1 MQIMAPE
8 TAAHTISW
16 ILYCIA
22 THPEAEAQLLA
33 ELKAAG
39 LPCNGDL
46 DAALAVLSQSFDALK
61 GLPFLEAIINE
72 AMRLYPAGASAS
84 PRYVCCRLCLI
95 VATVCYCS
103 IQRTGWHAQI
113 DWRTPSANG
122 ICQTWNGHTVTA
134 SQSVMLVLHH
144 SFPPSG

>member
-1 MQIMAPE
+1 MAPE

-33 ELKAAG
+33 ELRAAG

-46 DAALAVLSQSFDALK
+46 DAALAVLARSFDPLK
-61 GLPFLEAIINE
+61 GLPFLEAVINE

-84 PRYVCCRLCLI
+84 PRCVLAAVSGESVQTA
-95 VATVCYCS
+95 VA
-103 IQRTGWHAQI
+103 
-113 DWRTPSANG
+113 
-122 ICQTWNGHTVTA
+122 
-134 SQSVMLVLHH
+134 
-144 SFPPSG
+144 